1 MTIKKE
7 LLKLKDFFTIFK
19 EAMAEKSSIF
29 LKMQVIFLLLLM
41 VGMIVFFFYNLP
53 AAILW
58 LISIAAQLVLFM
70 FLFIISAIFCYV
82 YFCIIW
88 LPEKGYGNLGF
99 FLFVPGGAI
108 LVLIIAALFLT

>member
-7 LLKLKDFFTIFK
+7 LQNLKIFFRIFR

-29 LKMQVIFLLLLM
+29 TKMQIIFMLFLWI
-41 VGMIVFFFYNLP
+41 GMIVFFFYNLP
-53 AAILW
+53 STITW
-58 LISIAAQLVLFM
+58 LISIAANSALLV
-70 FLFIISAIFCYV
+70 FLFIISAIFCYF

-88 LPEKGYGNLGF
+88 LPERGYKNLGF

-108 LVLIIAALFLT
+108 LVAIIAGFF